1 MSAVPATATKP
12 LSRMR
17 RPLLFIG
24 VTGMTIALMMLG
36 IAFLTAVESTS
47 PLPANV
53 TAAPASVNTTAPPTT
68 TPQ

>member
-12 LSRMR
+12 LSLMR

-47 PLPANV
+47 NV
-53 TAAPASVNTTAPPTT
+53 TAAPTSVNTTAQPTA

>member
-36 IAFLTAVESTS
+36 IAFRTSVETI
-47 PLPANV
+47 V
-53 TAAPASVNTTAPPTT
+53 TAAPASVNTTAPPTAAPDT

>member
-1 MSAVPATATKP
+1 
-12 LSRMR
+12 MR